1 MTRLVQRTISFPCAT
16 KHLHDV
22 RKLVEETLADSRI
35 SEDKRKL
42 IVLAVDETVSSIT
55 RYARFKGYDH
65 QISIAVDVDEVRFKA
80 VVIDEINVFDLLEG
94 LSNKEL
100 AQHAATERSYTLGL
114 FLVRKIMDE
123 ITYTYKKGF
132 ENTLELVHFL

>member
-1 MTRLVQRTISFPCAT
+1 MTRLIQRTISFPCAT
-16 KHLHDV
+16 EHLHDV
-22 RKLVEETLADSRI
+22 RKLVEETLTDSRI

-94 LSNKEL
+94 LSNEEL
-100 AQHAATERSYTLGL
+100 AKHAAAERSYTLGL
-114 FLVRKIMDE
+114 ALVRKIMDE